1 VLRWPRH
8 ARPIDPIYLEKLET
22 DMSEQRGLTLDEANR
37 ILAAALAAARAA
49 NMPPVAVAVL
59 DAAGHAVALQRED
72 GASMLRVDIAL
83 GKAWAAAGMGV
94 SSGVL
99 HKRAQDNP
107 VFFNALAASSAG
119 RFIPQAGAVAIRR
132 QDGAVIGAVG
142 ASGGTGAEDEAICS
156 AGASAAG
163 LVAA

>member
-1 VLRWPRH
+1 
-8 ARPIDPIYLEKLET
+8 
-22 DMSEQRGLTLDEANR
+22 MSEQSTLTLSEAKQ
-37 ILAAALAAARAA
+37 ILEAALAAARAA
-49 NMPPVAVAVL
+49 NMPAVAVAVL
-59 DAAGHAVALQRED
+59 DAAGHPVALQRED

-94 SSGVL
+94 ASGVL

-119 RFIPQAGAVAIRR
+119 KFIPQTGAVAVKR
-132 QDGAVIGAVG
+132 DGRVIGAVG
-142 ASGGTGAEDEAICS
+142 ASGGTGAEDEAICN
-156 AGASAAG
+156 AGVLAAG

>member
-1 VLRWPRH
+1 
-8 ARPIDPIYLEKLET
+8 
-22 DMSEQRGLTLDEANR
+22 MSEPNRLTLREANR

-49 NMPPVAVAVL
+49 NMPPVTVAVL
-59 DAAGHAVALQRED
+59 DAAGHPVALQRED

-94 SSGVL
+94 ASGVL

-119 RFIPQAGAVAIRR
+119 KFIPQTGAVAVKR
-132 QDGAVIGAVG
+132 DGRVIGAVG
-142 ASGGTGAEDEAICS
+142 ASGGTGAEDEAICA
-156 AGASAAG
+156 AGVVAAG

>member
-1 VLRWPRH
+1 
-8 ARPIDPIYLEKLET
+8 
-22 DMSEQRGLTLDEANR
+22 MSEQSTLTLSEAR
-37 ILAAALAAARAA
+37 QILEAALAAARAV

-59 DAAGHAVALQRED
+59 DAAGHPVALQRED

-94 SSGVL
+94 ASGVL

-119 RFIPQAGAVAIRR
+119 KFIPQTGAVAVKR
-132 QDGAVIGAVG
+132 DGRVIGAVG
-142 ASGGTGAEDEAICS
+142 ASGGTGTEDEAICA
-156 AGASAAG
+156 AGVLAAG